1 MKKCPYCAEEI
12 QDDALK
18 CKHCGEFLN
27 KAPGQSKGKWYQSS
41 ASIVVSFLCIG
52 PLALPLVWFNPRF
65 NRVTKIVITVLM
77 LAVTYA
83 LSVFLVQSVQK
94 IMEQYK
100 QLAAVTQQ

>member
-1 MKKCPYCAEEI
+1 MKN
-12 QDDALK
+12 
-18 CKHCGEFLN
+18 GEDLN
-27 KAPGQSKGKWYQSS
+27 LSKNEAPAPSKKKWYHSS
-41 ASIVVSFLCIG
+41 GSIIVSFLCVG

-83 LSVFLVQSVQK
+83 LVALTIQSAQR

-100 QLAAVTQQ
+100 ELAAVSQP